1 MLTFGP
7 GRPAAMDQ
15 PPQPPTAPGGRRA
28 SPPGPSAGA
37 RRAHAEAAHRLYDE
51 VVKQARTPLLY
62 SELGVPDTPEGRFEM
77 VALHAA
83 LLIRRLRAAGGPGR
97 ALGQALFDLMFAD
110 MDASMRELGVGDLG
124 VGKQVQR
131 LAGQFYARLAA
142 LDDAF
147 GKGDM
152 TLSLRSC
159 APTSTTAG
167 RHRAG
172 SRSSRSASVWRRWS
186 GISPCS
192 RRSRCC
198 TATPAWR
205 WPAAATGRRSGKV
218 IDLERAWA

>member
-1 MLTFGP
+1 
-7 GRPAAMDQ
+7 MDQ
-15 PPQPPTAPGGRRA
+15 PPQPPSSARRA
-28 SPPGPSAGA
+28 GGLAVWAERRRA

-51 VVKQARTPLLY
+51 VVKQARTPRLY

-83 LLIRRLRAAGGPGR
+83 LLMRRLRAAGGPGR

-147 GKGDM
+147 GKDDMSALGPILRANVYHGGPAPSGEQVATLGEHLAALERHLATQSPVALLRGDA
-152 TLSLRSC
+152 SL
-159 APTSTTAG
+159 AVG
-167 RHRAG
+167 G
-172 SRSSRSASVWRRWS
+172 
-186 GISPCS
+186 G
-192 RRSRCC
+192 
-198 TATPAWR
+198 
-205 WPAAATGRRSGKV
+205 RSGAAFGQS
-218 IDLERAWA
+218 D